1 MSPGLVLKYEE
12 EAICMGEEFF
22 STCSL
27 LCFRHREGSHG
38 YNEKKESVG
47 VKVIVHW
54 IKLQLRSLLL
64 KSHTRGR
71 FRIDFTSSFVV
82 VVLGET

>member
-1 MSPGLVLKYEE
+1 
-12 EAICMGEEFF
+12 MGEEFF

-38 YNEKKESVG
+38 CNWKKENVG

-54 IKLQLRSLLL
+54 IKLELMGQLL
-64 KSHTRGR
+64 KLHTRAGS
-71 FRIDFTSSFVV
+71 DFFFLLFVV